1 MMGLGI
7 QEVVVVGIIFILL
20 FGGKKFAE
28 LGKGLGSGITNFKKG
43 LAGKFKDED
52 EKDGDK
58 AA

>member
-7 QEVVVVGIIFILL
+7 QEVMVVGIIFILL

-52 EKDGDK
+52 EEE
-58 AA
+58 